1 MLGQHTL
8 KTWATTQK
16 NITLSSG
23 EAELV
28 ALVKASTEGI
38 GMQQLASEW
47 EFKYE
52 VAFFADSSAAL
63 SVTQRKGAGKMRHI
77 KIGMLWV
84 QEKAENELIQYRKV
98 RGDGNPADLMTKHLS
113 AKKIDSC
120 AAMMNLGWLEGRSSS
135 SLKVV

>member
-8 KTWATTQK
+8 KTWASIQK

-28 ALVKASTEGI
+28 ALVKASAEWIGI
-38 GMQQLASEW
+38 QQLASEW
-47 EFKYE
+47 EVKYE
-52 VAFFADSSAAL
+52 VAVFGDSSVAL
-63 SVTQRKGAGKMRHI
+63 SVTKRKGPGKMRHI

-84 QEKAENELIQYRKV
+84 QEKTGNELFQYRKV
-98 RGDGNPADLMTKHLS
+98 RGGGNPADLMTKHLS
-113 AKKIDSC
+113 AKKINSS
-120 AAMMNLGWLEGRSSS
+120 AAMMNLGWLEGRSNS

>member
-8 KTWATTQK
+8 KTRATTH
-16 NITLSSG
+16 NHIALSSG

-28 ALVKASTEGI
+28 ALVKASMEGI
-38 GMQQLASEW
+38 GMQQLAGEW

-52 VAFFADSSAAL
+52 VAVFADLSAAL
-63 SVTQRKGAGKMRHI
+63 SVTQRKEPAKMRHI

-84 QEKAENELIQYRKV
+84 QEKAENELIKYCKV

-113 AKKIDSC
+113 PKKIDSC
-120 AAMMNLGWLEGRSSS
+120 AAMLNLGWLEGRSSS

>member
-8 KTWATTQK
+8 KTWASIQK

-28 ALVKASTEGI
+28 EGI

-47 EFKYE
+47 ELKYE
-52 VAFFADSSAAL
+52 VAVFGDSSAAL
-63 SVTQRKGAGKMRHI
+63 SVTKRKGPGKMRHI

-84 QEKAENELIQYRKV
+84 QEEAGNELIKYRKV
-98 RGDGNPADLMTKHLS
+98 RGDGSPADLMTRHVS

-120 AAMMNLGWLEGRSSS
+120 AAMLNSGWLERRSSS
-135 SLKVV
+135 ILKVV